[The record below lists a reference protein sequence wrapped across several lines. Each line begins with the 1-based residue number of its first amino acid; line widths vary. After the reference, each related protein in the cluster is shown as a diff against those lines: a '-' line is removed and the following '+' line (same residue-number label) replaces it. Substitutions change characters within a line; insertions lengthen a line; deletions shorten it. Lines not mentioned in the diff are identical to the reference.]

1 MRRRVLGALVGAT
14 LVGVAC
20 TEISTDPTLVVALSF
35 DALPFP
41 TVVAFDTLRDEDGVA
56 QRLRGVALNSAGD
69 PIPDAPVRFL
79 ATQPGVTISADGFV
93 IADSARSTTIP
104 IVAQVG
110 GLQSRALQLPIT
122 RRPDS
127 VAAEGTI
134 DTLRYVVPDNGGNLS
149 GALRVKVFSNAVAP
163 PAAVR
168 GWIVRFRVE
177 YGGVDLP
184 ADHPSIW
191 LQDDSG
197 RRSGVDTTGV
207 DGIASR
213 QLRVQPLGLAAAQDS
228 VVVYA
233 TVRAL
238 GAPLVGAPV
247 RFVVPIIP
255 R

>member
-1 MRRRVLGALVGAT
+1 MRRRALASVLGATLLGA
-14 LVGVAC
+14 AC
-20 TEISTDPTLVVALSF
+20 TEISTDPTLIVALSF
-35 DALPFP
+35 DSLPYP

-56 QRLRGVALNSAGD
+56 RPLRGLALNSAGD
-69 PIPDAPVRFL
+69 PIPDAPVRFV
-79 ATQPGVTISADGFV
+79 ATQPGLRISDEGFV
-93 IADSARSTTIP
+93 IADSVISTTVP

-127 VAAEGTI
+127 AAAEGSI
-134 DTLRYVVPDNGGNLS
+134 DTLRYVVPDDASNAS
-149 GALRVKVFSNAVAP
+149 GALRVKVLSRQVDP
-163 PAAVR
+163 PASVR

-177 YGGVDLP
+177 YQGQELP

-191 LQDDSG
+191 LQDDGG
-197 RRSGVDTTGV
+197 RRSREDTTGT

-213 QLRVQPLGLAAAQDS
+213 VLRVAPLGLAAAQDS

-233 TVRAL
+233 IVRAF
-238 GAPLVGAPV
+238 GAALPGTPVRLVVPLV
-247 RFVVPIIP
+247 P

>member
-1 MRRRVLGALVGAT
+1 MRRRALAAVLGAT
-14 LVGVAC
+14 LVGGAC
-20 TEISTDPTLVVALSF
+20 TEISTDPTLIVALSF

-56 QRLRGVALNSAGD
+56 QRLRGVALNSVGD
-69 PIPDAPVRFL
+69 PIPDAPVRFV
-79 ATQPGVTISADGFV
+79 ATQPGVTISEDGYV

-104 IVAQVG
+104 IVAQAG

-127 VAAEGTI
+127 VAAEGSI
-134 DTLRYVVPDNGGNLS
+134 DTLRYVVPDNASNLS
-149 GALRVKVFSNAVAP
+149 AALRVKVFSNEVVPA
-163 PAAVR
+163 AAVR

-177 YGGVDLP
+177 YGGVELP

-191 LQDDSG
+191 LQDDGG
-197 RRSGVDTTGV
+197 RRSRVDTTGT

-233 TVRAL
+233 TVRAR

-247 RFVVPIIP
+247 RLVIPVIP